1 MRASI
6 RLGLLTLGAA
16 LLLLASGAGAQ
27 RAEESRTV
35 VVLGTAAVQSGNP
48 AAARDAAVAAGLQQ
62 AVARVAAEALSTE
75 AFSESFRRL
84 NEALLD
90 RPEAFV
96 QDFKVLSEAAAGK
109 QLRVL
114 VQATVPVRPIQ
125 ELAARQGTA
134 AAPGAA
140 PASTPLALA
149 VEGTGNLANS
159 LKFRRT
165 LAATPGVEGVQVKEM
180 KATETVLWVSYRG
193 RPEDLVTALA
203 AQSFDTFS
211 LNVVAADPAALKV
224 ALVPK

>member
-16 LLLLASGAGAQ
+16 LLLLTSGVGAQ

-35 VVLGTAAVQSGNP
+35 VVLGVAAVQSGNP

-134 AAPGAA
+134 APVAA

-159 LKFRRT
+159 LKFRRA
-165 LAATPGVEGVQVKEM
+165 LVASPGVEGVQVKEM
-180 KATETVLWVSYRG
+180 KPNETVLWVSYRG
-193 RPEDLVTALA
+193 RPEDLVAALA
-203 AQSFDTFS
+203 AQSFDTFA

>member
-16 LLLLASGAGAQ
+16 LLLLTSGAGAQ
-27 RAEESRTV
+27 RTEESRTV
-35 VVLGTAAVQSGNP
+35 VVLGVAAVQSGNP

-75 AFSESFRRL
+75 VFSESFRRL
-84 NEALLD
+84 HEALLD

-134 AAPGAA
+134 APGAA

-180 KATETVLWVSYRG
+180 KPNETVLWVSYRG
-193 RPEDLVTALA
+193 RPEDLVAALA
-203 AQSFDTFS
+203 AQSFDSFS

>member
-6 RLGLLTLGAA
+6 RLGLVTLGAA

-27 RAEESRTV
+27 RADEVRTV

-62 AVARVAAEALSTE
+62 AVARVAAEALSIE
-75 AFSESFRRL
+75 AFAESFRRL

-90 RPEAFV
+90 RPDAFV
-96 QDFKVLSEAAAGK
+96 QDFKVLSEAPAGK

-114 VQATVPVRPIQ
+114 VQATVPMRPIQ
-125 ELAARQGTA
+125 ELAARQGA
-134 AAPGAA
+134 AAAGPA
-140 PASTPLALA
+140 PASAPLALA

-159 LKFRRT
+159 LKFRRA

-180 KATETVLWVSYRG
+180 KPNETALWVSYRG
-193 RPEDLVTALA
+193 RPEELVAALA
-203 AQSFDTFS
+203 AQSFDTFA

>member
-6 RLGLLTLGAA
+6 RLGVLTMGAA

-62 AVARVAAEALSTE
+62 AVTRVAAEALSTE
-75 AFSESFRRL
+75 AFAESFRKL

-96 QDFKVLSEAAAGK
+96 QDFKVLSEASAGK

-125 ELAARQGTA
+125 ELAARQGTTP
-134 AAPGAA
+134 PGAA
-140 PASTPLALA
+140 PAAGPLALV

-159 LKFRRT
+159 LKFRRA

-180 KATETVLWVSYRG
+180 KPNETALSVSYRG
-193 RPEDLVTALA
+193 RPEELLAALA
-203 AQSFDTFS
+203 AQSFDTFA

>member
-125 ELAARQGTA
+125 ELARGRGPPHPAPRRPPPRSRSPSR
-134 AAPGAA
+134 APGTSPTRSSSAGRLPPPRA
-140 PASTPLALA
+140 
-149 VEGTGNLANS
+149 
-159 LKFRRT
+159 
-165 LAATPGVEGVQVKEM
+165 
-180 KATETVLWVSYRG
+180 WRG
-193 RPEDLVTALA
+193 SR
-203 AQSFDTFS
+203 
-211 LNVVAADPAALKV
+211 
-224 ALVPK
+224 

>member
-6 RLGLLTLGAA
+6 RLGVLTMGAA

-48 AAARDAAVAAGLQQ
+48 ATARDAAVAAGLQQ

-75 AFSESFRRL
+75 AFAETFRRL

-90 RPEAFV
+90 RPEAFI

-125 ELAARQGTA
+125 ELAARQGA

-140 PASTPLALA
+140 PSAAPLALA

-159 LKFRRT
+159 LKFRRA
-165 LAATPGVEGVQVKEM
+165 LAVTPGVEGVQVKEM
-180 KATETVLWVSYRG
+180 KPNQTGLVVIYRG
-193 RPEDLVTALA
+193 RPEELVAALA
-203 AQSFDTFS
+203 AQTFDTFT